1 MNLQARLSRH
11 STALSLG
18 LLALFAY
25 VPALASSPGRMPA
38 DTKLYLYLDPGGLV
52 GRAASTFEPD
62 QFAGWVPHQQITYLW
77 PSGPWYLT
85 FDALGVPDWVAHRLW
100 IATIMFLA
108 GAGVLWAS
116 RQLGVSKLGA
126 LAGAM
131 VYQLSPFLLA
141 YVSRTSLLL
150 LPWAGLGWI
159 VGLTVRATLMVP
171 AHETVATWRRRLG
184 PWREP
189 ALIALI
195 VATVGSTNA
204 TALAMIVPAPVL
216 WILHVTWQGRLSW
229 RRAAAVT
236 TRIAVLCLAV
246 STWWIAMLVVQ
257 SRNGIDVLAYSET
270 LEDVSRNAT
279 GSEVLRGL
287 GYWLFYQRDAFG
299 PTTTAS
305 LDYLVS
311 LRTMAIS
318 YGIVL
323 VGLAGLAVTSWAQR
337 RYAALCLAVGFVLAV
352 GVHPIDSPSP
362 FMAWFAGDDES
373 GLALALRSSTRAV
386 PVFLFG
392 ISLGAAALVT
402 AVPRRAPAW
411 LRPQILRRRNLRLLA
426 ALGVGVLAVV
436 NLPSLWTRT
445 FVDPAIDRD
454 QDPPAAWSAA
464 VDRLETTDTASR
476 VLQLP
481 GQEFGAFR
489 WGYTTDHPLV
499 GLTDKPVVTRDLI
512 PFGSPGAMDLL
523 YALDDRVQEGT
534 IESASLAPIARLLGS
549 DVVWLSNDSAF
560 ERFRTARPE
569 VLDAALTDD
578 PLAGGLS
585 PVERF
590 GEPQVNVPE
599 VPMDDPA
606 SIVEPTVGRPVSPV
620 ALLPIAD
627 PLPVIRAKAESVV
640 VSGSGDGLVD
650 AAAAGLVSG
659 EEAVRYSA
667 SLTTDELAEALWDAR
682 ALIVTDTNRDQAR
695 HWRGSQDVRGHT
707 EPGGSGGDVLDPT
720 AADQRLDVFPEVA
733 ANQTVARQV
742 GPVTATASSYGE
754 PFAYRP
760 EDRAFFAIDGDP
772 GTAWRVADHGD
783 PIGERI
789 RLDVDEQAAFPDGV
803 TSLRLLQPTPARDAR
818 TISTV
823 DITVDGQAPVS
834 VVLDDSSL
842 DGTGQDVTIPTLT
855 SGGSVTIEITGITPG
870 RFPTAASFAGVGFSE
885 IDLGLGPTTEVIRV
899 PTDGL
904 GAITDDTPLAL
915 VFTRWRTDPTDPWR
929 ADPEPTISRQFEL
942 PDERTFD
949 AEVTLRLDQRAT
961 DALLADFL
969 SPATSA
975 SAPIATSRITGG
987 VAQRGT
993 AALDGDGSTSWVT
1006 GFDEAVGSSLQ
1017 LPVSTALGTELMI
1030 DQPTGPFSTI
1040 TDVQLRDGDDIV
1052 DLVVPAPN
1060 ATGRSTIAL
1069 PADFGGSG
1077 TIELTITGITE
1088 RTTIDRRYGD
1098 PRVLPAAIAEISTD
1112 GIEPVAVDRSA
1123 AISLECSEDFV
1134 SIDGRPVP
1142 VTLQTT
1148 VGELLDGAAVTATSC
1163 EPSTLGAGAHDL
1175 RSEPPSATPLHVDRV
1190 VLTEADVG
1198 SPALPGG
1205 RIDVELLRNDTRA
1218 RDVRVAAC
1226 PDGCW
1231 VVLGEGL
1238 NEAWSAT
1245 ADGVS
1250 LGRPELIDGGF
1261 NGWWLPPT
1269 NDSTLVEFRWTAQRP
1284 VSMALAFTA
1293 IAALLCV
1300 LLALAGPRSRMRP
1313 LPTSTLA
1320 RAWPTPSRRRVLAAG
1335 TTLVV
1340 AATLLVSPAWGVA
1353 ALVPAAAALLL
1364 RRRWRW
1370 GGRIFEVTGLA
1381 LALAVACSVLWVERR
1396 DRPFPNAGWT
1406 TAFDHLN
1413 GRAAFAVIAVAVG
1426 AVFAADAESR
1436 RVPHEAAEGEQSHD

>member
-1 MNLQARLSRH
+1 MSLPARLSRR

-38 DTKLYLYLDPGGLV
+38 DTKLYLYLDPAGLV

-77 PSGPWYLT
+77 PSGPWYLA
-85 FDALGVPDWVAHRLW
+85 FDALGVPDWIAHRLW

-108 GAGVLWAS
+108 GAGMLWAS

-126 LAGAM
+126 LTAAM

-150 LPWAGLGWI
+150 LPWASLGWI
-159 VGLTVRATLMVP
+159 VGLTVRATLALP
-171 AHETVATWRRRLG
+171 ADTTVATWRQRLR

-189 ALIALI
+189 ALVALI

-204 TALAMIVPAPVL
+204 TALAMVVPAPVL
-216 WILHVTWQGRLSW
+216 WILHLAWQGRIGW

-236 TRIAVLCLAV
+236 TRIAVLCLVV

-270 LEDVSRNAT
+270 LEDVSRNAA

-311 LRTMAIS
+311 LRTIAIS

-323 VGLAGLAVTSWAQR
+323 VGLAGLTVTSWAQR
-337 RYAALCLAVGFVLAV
+337 RYAALCVAAGFVLAV
-352 GVHPIDSPSP
+352 GVHPIDSSSP
-362 FMAWFAGDDES
+362 LMAWFAGDGES

-386 PVFLFG
+386 PVLLFG
-392 ISLGAAALVT
+392 VSLGAAALVT
-402 AVPRRAPAW
+402 AVPQRAPAW
-411 LRPQILRRRNLRLLA
+411 LHPTILRRRNLRLLA
-426 ALGVGVLAVV
+426 ALGVGALAVV

-464 VDRLETTDTASR
+464 VERLATTDPASR

-512 PFGSPGAMDLL
+512 PFGSPSTMDLL
-523 YALDDRVQEGT
+523 YALDDRVQDGT
-534 IESASLAPIARLLGS
+534 IEPASLAPIARLLGS
-549 DVVWLSNDSAF
+549 DVVWLSDDSAF

-569 VLDAALTDD
+569 VVDAELTAG
-578 PLAGGLS
+578 PPATGLA

-590 GEPQVNVPE
+590 GAPVVNVPE

-606 SIVEPTVGRPVSPV
+606 SIVEPTVGRPLSPV
-620 ALLPIAD
+620 ALLPITD
-627 PLPVIRAKAESVV
+627 PLPVIRAKTESVV
-640 VSGSGDGLVD
+640 ISGSGDGLVD
-650 AAAAGLVSG
+650 AAAAGLISG
-659 EEAVRYSA
+659 EEAVRYSG
-667 SLTTDELAEALWDAR
+667 SSTTDELAEALGDAR

-707 EPGGSGGDVLDPT
+707 EPGGPGDDVLDPT
-720 AADQRLDVFPEVA
+720 AADQRLDVFPAVA
-733 ANQTVARQV
+733 DNQTVAIQV

-760 EDRAFFAIDGDP
+760 EDRAFFAIDGDT

-789 RLDVDEQAAFPDGV
+789 RLDVDDEQAEV
-803 TSLRLLQPTPARDAR
+803 TSIRLLQPTPTRDAR

-823 DITVDGQAPVS
+823 SITVDGQTPIS

-842 DGTGQDVTIPTLT
+842 DGTGQDVTIPTLR

-870 RFPTAASFAGVGFSE
+870 RFPAAASLAGVGFSE
-885 IDLGLGPTTEVIRV
+885 IDLGLGPTTEIVRV

-904 GAITDDTPLAL
+904 DAVSRDTPLAL
-915 VFTRWRTDPTDPWR
+915 VFTRWRTDPIDPWR
-929 ADPEPTISRQFEL
+929 ADPERDISRRFEL
-942 PDERTFD
+942 GDDRTFD
-949 AEVTLRLDQRAT
+949 ATVTLRLDQRAT

-969 SPATSA
+969 TPATSG
-975 SAPIATSRITGG
+975 STPLATSRVTGG
-987 VAQRGT
+987 VAQRG
-993 AALDGDGSTSWVT
+993 AAAVDGDVSTSWVT
-1006 GFDEAVGSSLQ
+1006 PFDDAIGSALQ
-1017 LPVSTALGTELMI
+1017 FDVSTMLGNELI
-1030 DQPTGPFSTI
+1030 VDQPSGPYSI
-1040 TDVQLRDGDDIV
+1040 VTDVRLRVGEDIV
-1052 DLVVPAPN
+1052 DLAVPSPDAS
-1060 ATGRSTIAL
+1060 GRSVIPL
-1069 PADFGGSG
+1069 PADLGGSG
-1077 TIELTITGITE
+1077 AAELTITGIDE

-1098 PRVLPAAIAEISTD
+1098 PRTLPAAIAEISGD
-1112 GIEPVAVDRSA
+1112 GIDPVTVDRSA
-1123 AISLECSEDFV
+1123 AIVVQCADEFV

-1142 VTLQTT
+1142 ITLRST

-1163 EPSTLGAGAHDL
+1163 ERLPLGAGVHDL
-1175 RSEPPSATPLHVDRV
+1175 ESVRSPTTPLTVDRV
-1190 VLTEADVG
+1190 VLAEAEVG
-1198 SPALPGG
+1198 SPALPDD
-1205 RIDVELLRNDTRA
+1205 RVDVALLRNDARA
-1218 RDVRVAAC
+1218 RDAQVAAC

-1231 VVLGEGL
+1231 LILGEGL

-1245 ADGVS
+1245 ADGVA
-1250 LGRPELIDGGF
+1250 LGRAELLDGGF

-1269 NDSTLVEFRWTAQRP
+1269 DDSTLVEFRWTAQRP
-1284 VSMALAFTA
+1284 VNIALMVSVV
-1293 IAALLCV
+1293 AALLCAV
-1300 LLALAGPRSRMRP
+1300 VAIVAARSRVLQ
-1313 LPTSTLA
+1313 LPAATMA
-1320 RAWPTPSRRRVLAAG
+1320 RAWPTPSRQRVLVAG
-1335 TTLVV
+1335 ATLVV
-1340 AATLLVSPAWGVA
+1340 GATLFVGPVWGVVALGPAVA
-1353 ALVPAAAALLL
+1353 AILLG
-1364 RRRWRW
+1364 RRWRW
-1370 GGRIFEVTGLA
+1370 GSRIVELTGLV
-1381 LALAVACSVLWVERR
+1381 LAFVVTLSVLWVERR

-1406 TAFDHLN
+1406 AAFDHLN
-1413 GRAAFAVIAVAVG
+1413 GLAAFAVIAVAVG
-1426 AVFAADAESR
+1426 ATFAVDAVGE
-1436 RVPHEAAEGEQSHD
+1436 RVPDAAPDEGDRRHA